1 MNINFFPIDG
11 SAQNCKWDF
20 YVAILSSVKI
30 GQVCDMHGKA
40 ERCVSTSVFSRDTLC
55 IVASG

>member
-1 MNINFFPIDG
+1 M
-11 SAQNCKWDF
+11 AQNCKWDF

-40 ERCVSTSVFSRDTLC
+40 ERCVSSVFSRDTLC

>member
-1 MNINFFPIDG
+1 MARLKIV
-11 SAQNCKWDF
+11 SET

-40 ERCVSTSVFSRDTLC
+40 ERCVSSVFSRDTLC

>member
-1 MNINFFPIDG
+1 MNINFFFLIDG

-40 ERCVSTSVFSRDTLC
+40 ERCVSSVFSRDTLC